1 MVPSRP
7 GPVFRGLLLLLALVA
22 VVIPVLLVRWVPTV
36 AASPARIAR
45 RAGLPPRKVVPPTVL
60 PDVEPVEL
68 VDLTPQDARAFN
80 AGVPFAKGPNPAA
93 RPFHLRDTPDN
104 LARAT
109 DCLAAALV
117 YEAGDDPAG
126 QRAVAQV
133 VLNRVR
139 HPAFPKTVCGVVFEG
154 QDRTTGCQFT
164 FSCDGALTRWS
175 PSPALWTA
183 ARRIATAALT
193 GTVYRPVGYA
203 THYHTDWVVPYW
215 QSSLDKI
222 AAVHSHLF
230 FRWAGWWGTPPAF
243 NRQVSAEEPVIDKI
257 AALSDAHRLGG
268 ALAAVSAAT
277 SEAATALAS
286 VDGSVPALVTDPD
299 VGDTQAIMVALPA
312 GLSAESYPALAA
324 KACGT
329 RPRCKY
335 LGWTDAKS
343 VPRSGDPNPTQVAAM
358 AFSYLRDQPAGLER
372 TLWNCTLFPHTRPG
386 GCMRRDPGA
395 PVSVTPP
402 AATTPLS
409 LSGRGPDNLGG
420 VRRRATGST
429 ATSTVQLPPVANEP

>member
-1 MVPSRP
+1 MSTPRP
-7 GPVFRGLLLLLALVA
+7 GPVFRGLLILVA
-22 VVIPVLLVRWVPTV
+22 LMAVVVPALLVRWTPTV
-36 AASPARIAR
+36 ASRSARIAH

-68 VDLTPQDARAFN
+68 VDLTPADARAFN

-93 RPFHLRDTPDN
+93 RPFHLRDTAEN

-154 QDRTTGCQFT
+154 QDRATGCQFT

-183 ARRIATAALT
+183 ARTIAGAALA
-193 GTVYRPVGYA
+193 GAVYRPVGYA

-243 NRQVSAEEPVIDKI
+243 NRQVSAEEPLI
-257 AALSDAHRLGG
+257 ARIASLSDAHRLGG
-268 ALAAVSAAT
+268 ALAEVAAAT

-286 VDGSVPALVTDPD
+286 IDGAAPRLVSDPD

-324 KACGT
+324 EACGT

-343 VPRSGDPNPTQVAAM
+343 VPRAGDPSPTQVAAM

-386 GCMRRDPGA
+386 GCMRRDPGSPVVA
-395 PVSVTPP
+395 PSPSAAAPLPPSV
-402 AATTPLS
+402 
-409 LSGRGPDNLGG
+409 RGPDSLGG
-420 VRRRATGST
+420 VRRRGTGAT
-429 ATSTVQLPPVANEP
+429 ATATVPAPTGTTE